1 MCHVEA
7 RPWKVSVDGASSAMG
22 VGVGVVLV
30 TLKGI
35 RLEHSFRLG
44 FKASN
49 NEAEYKAVLVGL
61 RATFDLGVTNLVMY
75 SSSRLIVN
83 QVEGNFEAKDPWMI
97 SYLKLVKQAMSR
109 FQKVRLVQIS

>member
-1 MCHVEA
+1 M
-7 RPWKVSVDGASSAMG
+7 
-22 VGVGVVLV
+22 
-30 TLKGI
+30 TLEGI
-35 RLEHSFRLG
+35 RVEHSFRLG

-83 QVEGNFEAKDPWMI
+83 QVEGSFEAKDPWMI

-109 FQKVRLVQIS
+109 FRKVRLVQIS